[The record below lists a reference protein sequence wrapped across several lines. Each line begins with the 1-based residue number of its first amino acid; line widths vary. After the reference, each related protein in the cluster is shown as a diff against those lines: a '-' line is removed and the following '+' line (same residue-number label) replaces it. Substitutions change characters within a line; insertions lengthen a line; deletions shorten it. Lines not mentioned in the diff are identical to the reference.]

1 VAGDEQGSGGG
12 RGLYG
17 SDVGA
22 NIVRASTGEL
32 IGTFILVFAGT
43 AVAAA
48 AALAKPIA
56 GAAYGS
62 LGVPLAFGF
71 ALVAIV
77 TALGHV
83 SGAHVNPAVTTGLAA
98 TGRFPWRLV
107 PAYLAAQL
115 AGAVLGA
122 LATWVTLG
130 HAARSTA
137 KLGATY
143 PAGGVSDGRALLVE
157 MLITAILV
165 FVVMAVA
172 TDERVPAA
180 AAGPAVGL
188 ALAVGVFIGG
198 PATGGAVN
206 PARALGPMLAAGK
219 LTSFW
224 LYIVGPLVGG
234 VVAAFVYDRFVGEAD
249 APES

>member
-1 VAGDEQGSGGG
+1 VAGGDNGSGGD

-17 SDVGA
+17 SEVGA
-22 NIVRASTGEL
+22 NIVRASVGEL

-43 AVAAA
+43 AVVAA
-48 AALAKPIA
+48 AALAKPVA
-56 GAAYGS
+56 GAPYTS
-62 LGVPLAFGF
+62 LAVPLAFGL

-83 SGAHVNPAVTTGLAA
+83 SGAHVNPAVTVGLAA

-107 PAYLAAQL
+107 PAYLGAQL
-115 AGAVLGA
+115 VGAVLGA
-122 LATWVTLG
+122 LATWLTLG
-130 HAARSTA
+130 HAARSDA

-143 PAGGVSDGRALLVE
+143 PAAGVSDGRAFLVE
-157 MLITAILV
+157 LLITAILV

-172 TDERVPAA
+172 TDERVPAS
-180 AAGPAVGL
+180 AAGPAVGF

-206 PARALGPMLAAGK
+206 PARALGPMIAAGK

-224 LYIVGPLVGG
+224 LYLVGPILGG
-234 VVAAFVYDRFVGEAD
+234 VIAAFAYDRFVGEAD
-249 APES
+249 APET